1 MNVLYFLVPLALL
14 LAGVGVAAFI
24 WSVRSGQFDDVQT
37 PGMRVLL
44 EHELEEGQSSH
55 RMTASHKESH
65 EARAPEDGVDSEQD
79 NKPTGKS

>member
-24 WSVRSGQFDDVQT
+24 WSVRTGQFEDVQT

-44 EHELEEGQSSH
+44 EDELEERNSPHG
-55 RMTASHKESH
+55 MAASHDERHQAGPS
-65 EARAPEDGVDSEQD
+65 EDGIETEKD
-79 NKPTGKS
+79 NHPS